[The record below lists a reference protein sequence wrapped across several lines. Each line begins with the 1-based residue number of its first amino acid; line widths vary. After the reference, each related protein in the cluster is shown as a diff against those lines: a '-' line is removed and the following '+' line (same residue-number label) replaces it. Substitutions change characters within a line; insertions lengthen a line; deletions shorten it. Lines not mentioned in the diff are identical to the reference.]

1 MEQKA
6 KKERKLTKAELR
18 RKERFEGLSADM
30 EGRGW
35 TAREVIAN
43 AAEVYIAG
51 IALTLPFMAFFA
63 AWYWLVN
70 GGFGPDRSRPERLM
84 LLILFVFLLVAHELL
99 HGLVMGLS
107 VPDGFKAVEFG
118 VNYRLLAPYCT
129 CIEPMKKGR
138 ILLALLFPTLV
149 LGFGLS
155 AIAIFAGHNLWF
167 FLAELMIVGGAGDFY
182 TFLWVLR
189 LPTGREAVYS
199 VHPYKV
205 GLVVFER
212 SASH

>member
-1 MEQKA
+1 MNQKE
-6 KKERKLTKAELR
+6 KKERKLTKAELC
-18 RKERFEGLSADM
+18 RKERFEALSADM
-30 EGRGW
+30 EARGW
-35 TAREVIAN
+35 TAREMTAN
-43 AAEVYIAG
+43 AANVFIAG
-51 IALTLPFMAFFA
+51 SALTLPFMAFFA
-63 AWYWLVN
+63 VWYWLVN

-84 LLILFVFLLVAHELL
+84 LLILLVFLLAAHELL

-107 VPDGFKAVEFG
+107 VPNGFKAVEFG

-138 ILLALLFPTLV
+138 ILLALVFPTLV
-149 LGFGLS
+149 LGFGLGVVT
-155 AIAIFAGHNLWF
+155 IFAGHNLWF

-189 LPTGREAVYS
+189 RPTSREAVYS

-212 SASH
+212 PASH